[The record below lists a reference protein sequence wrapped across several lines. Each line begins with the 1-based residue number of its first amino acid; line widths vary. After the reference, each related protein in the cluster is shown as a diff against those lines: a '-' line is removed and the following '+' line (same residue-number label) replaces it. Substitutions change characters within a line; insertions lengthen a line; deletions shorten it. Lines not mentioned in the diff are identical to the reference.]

1 AGDLVAWTWI
11 TRGMPLPEA
20 KEYVAGKLGG
30 STLDLSDPTVMFDVR
45 KEFGLG
51 GILESGEVTDVDDP
65 IGIEAKFNIAA
76 VLDVPVSCV
85 ERFRTKAGRRGPG
98 APRRRRRTDGAGG
111 GRCDRRYTMD
121 RRLGPWLS
129 IRFARSGLP
138 RPHSAAPPAAGAEG
152 STGGD
157 AVGSQV

>member
-1 AGDLVAWTWI
+1 MGAGDVYGQAVSHGVASGMGGIRTAGDLVARMQI
-11 TRGMPLPEA
+11 TRGMRLPEA
-20 KEYVAGKLGG
+20 KEYVAGKLGV

-85 ERFRTKAGRRGPG
+85 ERFRAKAGRRG
-98 APRRRRRTDGAGG
+98 
-111 GRCDRRYTMD
+111 
-121 RRLGPWLS
+121 RLG
-129 IRFARSGLP
+129 
-138 RPHSAAPPAAGAEG
+138 
-152 STGGD
+152 
-157 AVGSQV
+157 V